1 VLRLG
6 ETLLPVNVVS
16 NLWRVFEQF
25 RPAGDTAAK
34 PVSYRLVGKL
44 SMVGIQRRRRTNFR
58 VHSICA
64 RCPNWRRIKPRPAGV
79 PLRQMFRWT
88 PGA

>member
-1 VLRLG
+1 MLRLG

-44 SMVGIQRRRRTNFR
+44 SVEGYFVAIPFEYQVEFGLR
-58 VHSICA
+58 
-64 RCPNWRRIKPRPAGV
+64 KV
-79 PLRQMFRWT
+79 P
-88 PGA
+88 